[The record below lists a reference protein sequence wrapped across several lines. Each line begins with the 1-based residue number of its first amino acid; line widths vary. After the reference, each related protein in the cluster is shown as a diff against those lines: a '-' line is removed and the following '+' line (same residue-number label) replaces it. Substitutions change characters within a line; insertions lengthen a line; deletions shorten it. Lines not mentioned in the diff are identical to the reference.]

1 MTYQKLIIV
10 GNVGK
15 EPEMRYTP
23 DGKALTSFSLAVN
36 QGSGDKKETAWFRVV
51 VFGSQAENVEKYLG
65 KGSKALAE
73 GRLTFDA
80 ATGAPKMFQRK
91 DGTTATSFEM
101 IADSV
106 RFLDSKKDEQDE
118 E

>member
-1 MTYQKLIIV
+1 MYQKIIV
-10 GNVGK
+10 AGRLGGDPIMK
-15 EPEMRYTP
+15 FTP
-23 DGKALTSFSLAVN
+23 DGKSVATFSLAVN
-36 QGSGDKKETAWFRVV
+36 AGYGDKKETAWFRVV
-51 VFGSQAENVEKYLG
+51 VFGAQAENVEKYLT